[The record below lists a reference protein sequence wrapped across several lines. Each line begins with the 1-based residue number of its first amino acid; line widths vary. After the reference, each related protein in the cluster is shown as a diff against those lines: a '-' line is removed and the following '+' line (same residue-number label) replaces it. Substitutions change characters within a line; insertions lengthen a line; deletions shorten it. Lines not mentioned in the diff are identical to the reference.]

1 MADSRARPGL
11 LADVRIPDANRV
23 GQVGDGWRCARTTLM
38 NERTALSGISLDP
51 VSIFGGTRKDPWQT
65 FLGDLPHTDGP
76 AIRRQI
82 ARIYVESEV

>member
-1 MADSRARPGL
+1 
-11 LADVRIPDANRV
+11 
-23 GQVGDGWRCARTTLM
+23 M